1 MEQRRMLLTGYNRST
16 RIKTRPSAV
25 LSTTDLTQ
33 IGPGSNPGFG
43 EEGAGA
49 NCLKETWQAF
59 SRSPICEKALVFFK
73 VFLVRATCS

>member
-1 MEQRRMLLTGYNRST
+1 MQQRRMLLTGYNRST

-49 NCLKETWQAF
+49 NCLKHGRPSHAPRFAKKPWF
-59 SRSPICEKALVFFK
+59 CSRSFW
-73 VFLVRATCS
+73 